1 VLAIRLAPRPLSDGT
16 VLELE
21 PGVLELE
28 PGEVKVNLQLL
39 NNRVWQ
45 MSGGERA
52 AVEGVLSQLKPNLSV
67 EIGTAE
73 GGSLDRIAAYSSS
86 VHSFDLVPPQLRAEQ
101 AAKVTIHTGDSHEL
115 LPIELDGFAKRGEN
129 VDFVMLD
136 GDHSSAGVRRDLE
149 DLLNSEALA
158 TTVILIHDTNNE
170 TVRVGLDSVHYDVWP
185 KVAHVDLDFV
195 PGYVFS
201 EERLRYQLWGG
212 LGIVIVDSS
221 RLAYASASSVGDRYF
236 SASQLLAIA
245 RDVLVEEER
254 QRASGDGLDGNG
266 SEPDQEEKLVR
277 YIGQL
282 EEEILR
288 LTSVSAHHEAVWR
301 GMMNST
307 SWKITT
313 PLRAGVALARRRD
326 RT

>member
-1 VLAIRLAPRPLSDGT
+1 
-16 VLELE
+16 
-21 PGVLELE
+21 
-28 PGEVKVNLQLL
+28 
-39 NNRVWQ
+39 
-45 MSGGERA
+45 
-52 AVEGVLSQLKPNLSV
+52 LSV

-86 VHSFDLVPPQLRAEQ
+86 VHSFDLVPPQLSAEH
-101 AAKVTIHTGDSHEL
+101 ATNVTLHTGDSHEL

-158 TTVILIHDTNNE
+158 TTVILIHDTTNE
-170 TVRVGLDSVHYDVWP
+170 TVRSGLDSVHYDVWP

-201 EERLRYQLWGG
+201 EERVRYQLWGG
-212 LGIVIVDSS
+212 LGVVIVDSS
-221 RLAYASASSVGDRYF
+221 RLAYASASSVEDRYF
-236 SASQLLAIA
+236 STSQLLAVA
-245 RDVLVEEER
+245 RDALVQQESPG
-254 QRASGDGLDGNG
+254 ASGGRPDGNE
-266 SEPDQEEKLVR
+266 SEPGHEDESTPDQEEKLLG

-301 GMMNST
+301 GMMNSL
-307 SWKITT
+307 SWKITS
-313 PLRAGVALARRRD
+313 PLRAGVALARRR
-326 RT
+326 RGT